1 MNTRL
6 TTSRRAG
13 SAMALSFGLLLT
25 ACVSNPSQPGDNS
38 FAQALGAL
46 SSAAAQSGVPM
57 GALGSQ
63 ASTHLQTLQLVV
75 QSLDNMDETREI
87 ELGRQLSSVL
97 LGSARALNDEPTQR
111 YVNRLGRWIS
121 LHSSRPNLPWTFVV
135 LDNPGFNAFAAPG
148 GYVFVTKGLL
158 DRTPTEAELAGVL
171 AHEITHVTQ
180 KHHLKAM
187 VTQARTQLGTQ
198 AVGHL
203 LSKNGGDTV
212 SGMLLNL
219 GRDLYAKGLDRADEF
234 EADRM
239 GVALAARA
247 GMDPYGLLALL
258 QQMSAE
264 QPDHPA
270 YALAFS
276 THPPSLQR
284 VEYLRQAMGNRLD
297 KFAASSSPTLA
308 QRVRSQRS
316 R

>member
-13 SAMALSFGLLLT
+13 AAITLGLGLLLS
-25 ACVSNPSQPGDNS
+25 ACVSNPSQPGDTS
-38 FAQALGAL
+38 IAQALGAL
-46 SSAAAQSGVPM
+46 SSAAAQSGLPV
-57 GALGSQ
+57 GSRGGQ
-63 ASTHLQTLQLVV
+63 ASTHVQTLQLVV
-75 QSLDNMDETREI
+75 QALDNMDEAREI

-121 LHSSRPNLPWTFVV
+121 LHSSRPHLPWTFVV

-148 GYVFVTKGLL
+148 GYIFVTKGLL
-158 DRTPTEAELAGVL
+158 ERTPTEAELAGVL
-171 AHEITHVTQ
+171 AHEIIHVTQ

-187 VTQARTQLGTQ
+187 VTQARTQLGAQ

-203 LSKNGGDTV
+203 LSRSGSDTV
-212 SGMLLNL
+212 SGLLLNL

-239 GVALAARA
+239 GVALATRA

-258 QQMSAE
+258 QQMSGE

-276 THPPSLQR
+276 THPPAQQRLAYLQ
-284 VEYLRQAMGNRLD
+284 QAMGDRLD
-297 KFAASSSPTLA
+297 KYAVTSSPALA
-308 QRVRSQRS
+308 QRIRSQRS